1 MEIRYQAHDSGLQ
14 TALNLLSFKC
24 GMGKDRYNFQD
35 GQVKTAT
42 EVVSEKSDL
51 FQSLKKHELLLR
63 DALIGL
69 YTAVAGLLGL
79 SAPEVTV
86 NFDDSIIEDSDAR
99 RATDRQDV
107 RDGLMTKWEYRMRW
121 YGEDKD
127 TAQAMAAELDS
138 GPELGFGG
146 DI

>member
-1 MEIRYQAHDSGLQ
+1 MEIRYQAHDAGIQ

-42 EVVSEKSDL
+42 EVISEKSDL
-51 FQSLKKHELLLR
+51 YQSLKKHELLLQ

-69 YTAVAGLLGL
+69 YAAVATLLGL
-79 SAPEVTV
+79 DASEVTV
-86 NFDDSIIEDSDAR
+86 NFDDSIIEDSDAQ

-107 RDGLMTKWEYRMRW
+107 RDGLMAKWEYRKRW
-121 YGEDKD
+121 YGEDEK
-127 TAQAMAAELDS
+127 TARAMAAELDA

-146 DI
+146 DG